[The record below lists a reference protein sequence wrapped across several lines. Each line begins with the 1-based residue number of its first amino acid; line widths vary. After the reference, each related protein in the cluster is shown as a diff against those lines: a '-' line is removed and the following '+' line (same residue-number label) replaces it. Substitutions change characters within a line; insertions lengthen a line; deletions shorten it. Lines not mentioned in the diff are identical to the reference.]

1 MVNMIVVKILEIEFE
16 TFEHKIKMESA
27 SQATTVQNYD
37 VVAGPSG
44 IKTEN
49 TGESTNDVTC
59 VTGTQINSEAA
70 PCFVTEDGTH
80 ICSETKNCSA
90 VAMRNMVLSREA
102 HKPQHEKKTL
112 DAVTRSSC
120 GNTIYDFYEFL
131 KFAGKF

>member
-1 MVNMIVVKILEIEFE
+1 MSECVLSPFFEIEFE
-16 TFEHKIKMESA
+16 SFEHKIKMESV
-27 SQATTVQNYD
+27 SQAAAAQN

-44 IKTEN
+44 IGIKN
-49 TGESTNDVTC
+49 TGESANDVICATE
-59 VTGTQINSEAA
+59 TQINSEAT

-90 VAMRNMVLSREA
+90 VTMRNMVLSREA
-102 HKPQHEKKTL
+102 RKPQHEKKTL